1 MKNYTNFVIAFLA
14 VALLMPSFAFAEGG
28 TVGGGGMVAIGAGLA
43 IGLAAIGGTL
53 SQGKAISAALES
65 IGRNPSAYGKIFLPM
80 ILGLALV
87 ESLVIISF
95 VVANALAGKV

>member
-1 MKNYTNFVIAFLA
+1 MKNYTSFVIAFVA
-14 VALLMPSFAFAEGG
+14 TALLMPTLAFAETG
-28 TVGGGGMVAIGAGLA
+28 TGGGGLVAVGAGLA
-43 IGLAAIGGTL
+43 IGLAAVGGTMG
-53 SQGKAISAALES
+53 QGKAISAALES

>member
-1 MKNYTNFVIAFLA
+1 MKNYTNLVIAFVA
-14 VALLMPSFAFAEGG
+14 TALLMPTMAFAETGA
-28 TVGGGGMVAIGAGLA
+28 GGGGLVGIGAGLA
-43 IGLAAIGGTL
+43 IGLAAVGGTMG
-53 SQGKAISAALES
+53 QGKAISAALES